1 MAEYLD
7 IALDLGK
14 VDGTLYYIPRKLE
27 TNTLLY
33 LKSKVA
39 DAVANWKPLE
49 ADINAMFK
57 AENGFGLPTGYN
69 LEADPNEWD
78 WYDLAVVGYYWS
90 NTEIDGTKEAR
101 IAHRGKKYNGTQTE
115 LVTKMYQAGATEE
128 DILAMNTA
136 PIVEAFKWEE
146 LFVDNGL
153 YNSGMWEE
161 EWSGG
166 GIWKAMAA
174 GKVYLAFMHQIDAFS
189 IHGGTDP
196 SMTGYLV
203 DPDDM
208 GLAIMPK
215 GVSLELKD
223 GEPVTEGVH
232 GSQIGGWWWGI
243 PTSTPDAALSYELAR
258 FITNEENHTAEC
270 STFGMMPVRK
280 DIMENIDG
288 TFSEQWIREVFD
300 VAQAQLAADVKPMP
314 TNANWPEIGNLY
326 LEAWYDIAVDKST
339 SDVQGILDDYA
350 KQAADILKQ

>member
-136 PIVEAFKWEE
+136 
-146 LFVDNGL
+146 
-153 YNSGMWEE
+153 
-161 EWSGG
+161 
-166 GIWKAMAA
+166 
-174 GKVYLAFMHQIDAFS
+174 
-189 IHGGTDP
+189 
-196 SMTGYLV
+196 
-203 DPDDM
+203 
-208 GLAIMPK
+208 
-215 GVSLELKD
+215 
-223 GEPVTEGVH
+223 
-232 GSQIGGWWWGI
+232 
-243 PTSTPDAALSYELAR
+243 
-258 FITNEENHTAEC
+258 
-270 STFGMMPVRK
+270 
-280 DIMENIDG
+280 
-288 TFSEQWIREVFD
+288 
-300 VAQAQLAADVKPMP
+300 
-314 TNANWPEIGNLY
+314 
-326 LEAWYDIAVDKST
+326 
-339 SDVQGILDDYA
+339 
-350 KQAADILKQ
+350 